1 MKLAIAILLLI
12 NVMFAGPANYTIHLD
27 DKSLDVKSIYLDSDF
42 VYYSYDKSIS
52 AFKMSVGMQP
62 SKLPFVS
69 VDSIIVRKPFVNTV
83 DRWNDKI
90 IYKNV
95 PIPQEDDGISGL
107 LANIIKA
114 ENFLVGGSLILPG
127 KSGVNPIFSFYASM
141 PRKTIYNYY
150 PQQISEFKDEV
161 EDYKI
166 YAAGVTFPVEF
177 LNIYIMGGPAWKY
190 TRREIIRDDNLEFVD
205 IKRTFEFTGSA
216 GIIYKYENIL
226 LSAGGNLVP
235 AGIIIGLGINL

>member
-1 MKLAIAILLLI
+1 
-12 NVMFAGPANYTIHLD
+12 
-27 DKSLDVKSIYLDSDF
+27 
-42 VYYSYDKSIS
+42 
-52 AFKMSVGMQP
+52 
-62 SKLPFVS
+62 
-69 VDSIIVRKPFVNTV
+69 
-83 DRWNDKI
+83 
-90 IYKNV
+90 
-95 PIPQEDDGISGL
+95 
-107 LANIIKA
+107 
-114 ENFLVGGSLILPG
+114 
-127 KSGVNPIFSFYASM
+127 M